1 MPRRGS
7 ASRRRPPWSER
18 AAVRR
23 TCSGACRCRSSPRA
37 LVGAAGPWGRST
49 RSTARTPRPA
59 AGRPR
64 CWTSRMTSGR
74 PSGGRTTEATSAP
87 RQSWTAGSGPPP
99 PRIRPAGT
107 SAPASRARKTT
118 NRHRGARRLRSDC
131 QGLEKVRA
139 SSGPRRRAR
148 RWTSAW
154 WCCWKHFPPDLRVAL
169 VGCRKQRSITCRRR
183 STGLKSRANPSSTRP
198 ISREC

>member
-18 AAVRR
+18 ADARH

-49 RSTARTPRPA
+49 RSTTRTPRPA

-64 CWTSRMTSGR
+64 PWTSLRTSGR

-87 RQSWTAGSGPPP
+87 RQTWTAGCPS

-107 SAPASRARKTT
+107 SAPASRARRTT
-118 NRHRGARRLRSDC
+118 NRRRGARRLRSDC
-131 QGLEKVRA
+131 QGLDQVRA

-148 RWTSAW
+148 RLTPAW
-154 WCCWKHFPPDLRVAL
+154 WRCWKHFPPDLRVAL
-169 VGCRKQRSITCRRR
+169 MGCRKQRSITCRRR
-183 STGLKSRANPSSTRP
+183 STGLKSRANPTSTRP
-198 ISREC
+198 ISRVC